1 MQLNGPWL
9 VNVRLVNILS
19 QKLWQG
25 DTIFVLVNGEVIGEA
40 TAPQKAEAKESASEK
55 ALATLSGRA

>member
-1 MQLNGPWL
+1 M
-9 VNVRLVNILS
+9 RLVNILS